1 MLLLTDMGSTDI
13 NLAALTRTWQNLTF
27 VGDMVQPSNVATFT
41 PWLGGDT
48 SCDTAPSFS
57 NGASHLGGL
66 LSTDLVRPTTTHPP
80 ADLSPTYTTLSLAIH
95 HLSHLHTPPYT
106 STHLSFLVHHRC
118 LASWSLPRA

>member
-66 LSTDLVRPTTTHPP
+66 LSPDLVRPTTTHPP
-80 ADLSPTYTTLSLAIH
+80 AD
-95 HLSHLHTPPYT
+95 
-106 STHLSFLVHHRC
+106 
-118 LASWSLPRA
+118 

>member
-1 MLLLTDMGSTDI
+1 MLTDMGSADI

-80 ADLSPTYTTLSLAIH
+80 AD
-95 HLSHLHTPPYT
+95 
-106 STHLSFLVHHRC
+106 
-118 LASWSLPRA
+118 

>member
-1 MLLLTDMGSTDI
+1 MLTDMGSTDI

-27 VGDMVQPSNVATFT
+27 VGDMVQPSNIATFT

-66 LSTDLVRPTTTHPP
+66 LSTDLVRPTTMHPP
-80 ADLSPTYTTLSLAIH
+80 ADSSPTYTTLSLTITCRT
-95 HLSHLHTPPYT
+95 STYT
-106 STHLSFLVHHRC
+106 STHLSFLVHHC
-118 LASWSLPRA
+118 WLASWSLPRA